1 MNRLSSHL
9 RHFKVAQISKFSGHG
24 LTVIKSFKPYNN
36 HDSTMYYTELVIQVS
51 KFQKPS
57 TFTVREQ
64 NLEKQQSNIALSQR
78 YFLGS

>member
-1 MNRLSSHL
+1 
-9 RHFKVAQISKFSGHG
+9 
-24 LTVIKSFKPYNN
+24 
-36 HDSTMYYTELVIQVS
+36 MYYTELVIQVS